1 MITSGRVLYKFL
13 LAFTETSFNSVVGM
27 LSGWLPFLLS
37 CAWACVA
44 SDMNN
49 QIKMQGLS
57 DNKRL
62 LFIVKI
68 FNVIIANIAI
78 GGDICNYFCEI
89 LMLYNE
95 DIWEFKKN
103 WLTLRNINA
112 FLFYKGRIDNMK
124 YGFIKVASAVPSV
137 KVADCVQNTKEMEVI
152 IAQAEGRG
160 VEIIVF
166 PELSVTGYTC
176 QDLFR

>member
-49 QIKMQGLS
+49 QIKMLGLS

-68 FNVIIANIAI
+68 FEKFRSLWTSGVGVIP
-78 GGDICNYFCEI
+78 
-89 LMLYNE
+89 ML
-95 DIWEFKKN
+95 
-103 WLTLRNINA
+103 R
-112 FLFYKGRIDNMK
+112 
-124 YGFIKVASAVPSV
+124 AV
-137 KVADCVQNTKEMEVI
+137 
-152 IAQAEGRG
+152 R
-160 VEIIVF
+160 
-166 PELSVTGYTC
+166 
-176 QDLFR
+176 